1 MITFTC
7 QHCGRSTSVSDT
19 LVGQKR
25 RCSACGRILTVP
37 HPQDPALAAMAEA
50 TRPGQS
56 APSADQAPI
65 PPPPQIAEPSLDD
78 FEIPAPEKDPFG
90 ETDIL
95 PSDPFVEAMKSK
107 TRVPKPPK
115 PPKPSPT
122 PQRPTR
128 RSDPAGGADRQRA
141 TMTAIAVMLFLIAV
155 VFVLLL
161 VLRLR
166 HT

>member
-7 QHCGRSTSVSDT
+7 QYCGRSTSVCDT

-37 HPQDPALAAMAEA
+37 NPQDEGIAAMAGA
-50 TRPGQS
+50 LQAGKNARPAG
-56 APSADQAPI
+56 QAPI

-78 FEIPAPEKDPFG
+78 FEIAAPKKDPFS

-95 PSDPFVEAMKSK
+95 PTDPFVEAMKSK
-107 TRVPKPPK
+107 TRVPKAPK
-115 PPKPSPT
+115 PATS
-122 PQRPTR
+122 RPLPDR
-128 RSDPAGGADRQRA
+128 PARSSDPADGADRQRA

-161 VLRLR
+161 ILRYS
-166 HT
+166 